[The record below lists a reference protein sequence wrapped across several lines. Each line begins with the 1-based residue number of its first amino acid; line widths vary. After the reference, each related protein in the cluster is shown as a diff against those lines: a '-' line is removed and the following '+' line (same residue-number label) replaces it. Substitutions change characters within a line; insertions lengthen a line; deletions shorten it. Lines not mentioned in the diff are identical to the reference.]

1 MTKTKLSKDVKPV
14 TGVDPPDVDDLLR
27 RALDRIVELEAQVE
41 EYAVLPWGEGD
52 KPLYWDMTIAER
64 LLAVQKELNAVQAG
78 GRSGAGNY
86 KYRSHGAVTAA
97 VRPLLAKYN
106 VYMQVTTVEA
116 DTEVVTLNSKTNL
129 LTKVQIAMSFWTAEK
144 PVADHEHCLQNIYHG
159 VGLDSRDLGPGK
171 AISYAV
177 KMGLLKQFML
187 DRLDDTPD
195 LEADSNQDPWG

>member
-1 MTKTKLSKDVKPV
+1 VTKKTSKPV
-14 TGVDPPDVDDLLR
+14 PKPGDIKAFPGAIAPDEQET
-27 RALDRIVELEAQVE
+27 AI
-41 EYAVLPWGEGD
+41 WEG
-52 KPLYWDMTIAER
+52 LTIAER
-64 LLAVQKELNAVQAG
+64 LLAIQWELDAVQAG

-86 KYRSHGAVTAA
+86 KFRSHGAVTAV
-97 VRPLLAKYN
+97 VRPFLKKYN
-106 VYMQVTTVEA
+106 VYMQVTEVEA

-129 LTKVQIAMSFWTAEK
+129 LTKVTVALSFWTAES
-144 PVADHEHCLQNIYHG
+144 PIADHEHCLQNLTHA

-195 LEADSNQDPWG
+195 LEADPNQDPWG